1 MSETKAR
8 VCGAQLMDRET
19 ADTATLL
26 EYYRTQWESLGRAIE
41 RKERDI
47 EKMREIVAGLS
58 RRRARF
64 SQLGGEIMQGAGYAQ
79 FMADTLAGT
88 GGQP

>member
-1 MSETKAR
+1 MNENT
-8 VCGAQLMDRET
+8 T
-19 ADTATLL
+19 DTATLL
-26 EYYRTQWESLGRAIE
+26 EYYRTQWETLGRAIDK
-41 RKERDI
+41 KEREI
-47 EKMREIVAGLS
+47 ETMREIVADLS

-64 SQLGGEIMQGAGYAQ
+64 SQLGGEIMRGSGYAE